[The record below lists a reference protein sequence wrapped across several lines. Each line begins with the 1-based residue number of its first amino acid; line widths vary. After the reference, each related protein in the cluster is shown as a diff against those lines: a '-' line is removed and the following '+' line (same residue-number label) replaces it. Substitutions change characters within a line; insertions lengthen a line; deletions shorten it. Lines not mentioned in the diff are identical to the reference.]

1 GQATARLLA
10 RHYLSLANW
19 RREME
24 AAQDPENEALAGL
37 VEIGGIGES
46 MAADVIGFFAE
57 PHNRPVLD
65 DLAHQVT
72 VLDYEGRAQRTTS
85 PLTGKTIVFTGS
97 LESMSRSEAKARAE
111 ALGANV
117 TSSVSA
123 KTDYV
128 VAGADPG
135 SKATKAAS

>member
-1 GQATARLLA
+1 
-10 RHYLSLANW
+10 
-19 RREME
+19 ME
-24 AAQDPENEALAGL
+24 AAQDPESEARAGL
-37 VEIGGIGES
+37 LDIHGIGEE

-57 PHNRPVLD
+57 PHNQAVLE
-65 DLAHQVT
+65 DLSRELT
-72 VLDYEGRAQRTTS
+72 VLDWEAPAQRTAS
-85 PLTGKTIVFTGS
+85 PLAGKTIVFTGS
-97 LESMSRSEAKARAE
+97 LASMSRSEAKARAE

-135 SKATKAAS
+135 SKATRAAALGVKLLDEAEWLALAAG